1 MRQAV
6 NELSNKDLTSCCLHA
21 IADERS
27 HMCGNAQNDMKYCNN
42 CKRHTNI
49 LRDYSLSTLV
59 ILLLLLW
66 PAAIVYYYRRKFKCY
81 ACDSFDITEETLDT
95 KTKSDT
101 DETLKSDK

>member
-1 MRQAV
+1 
-6 NELSNKDLTSCCLHA
+6 
-21 IADERS
+21 
-27 HMCGNAQNDMKYCNN
+27 MKYCNN

-81 ACDSFDITEETLDT
+81 ACDSFDVADQTLGT
-95 KTKSDT
+95 KIGSDADQTLGTKIGSDA
-101 DETLKSDK
+101 DKKPKFDK